1 MGNNNSIEI
10 EEKSNGV
17 FEVISKDI
25 PDYPISYLRLCW
37 DFDKKKYCIAEDCD
51 SENKSLN
58 RKILVVGMNL
68 PGMDK
73 IYEQCF
79 YLSSGL
85 NSIESLEK
93 FFQKELIKDNEGK
106 DADIWIPFSGFGYD
120 NNVIDEKYYNSD
132 IKLLKNNFNCSERGP
147 NCLYGRFGNK
157 DPNLMQ
163 ISYCLGGKFWEN
175 NIDTINELGF
185 NIKKLSSI
193 SSFFR
198 SKTPCI
204 FNYKKWSN
212 IECSIY
218 LNKYI
223 ASALPYNYSPNLLL
237 YKNKMLRFYKPNK
250 YFEWK
255 DIKLDYRL
263 IYILKEKGLI
273 KFTTLGGKADLPYE
287 RGFTVDYWN
296 IYLQHLNKLYTEENK
311 FFIDNI
317 LPIIN
322 EIIPV
327 FPNKYEKI
335 LKSKEDISYVI
346 EGYDEKI
353 GKNIEEKESIIL
365 NNKGT
370 PENPY
375 DKRDEAGI
383 GEYYRRGKQ
392 IVKKIK

>member
-10 EEKSNGV
+10 EEKSNGI
-17 FEVISKDI
+17 FQVIAKDI

-37 DFDKKKYCIAEDCD
+37 DFVKKKYCIAEDCD
-51 SENKSLN
+51 SEDKFLK

-68 PGMDK
+68 PGLDK
-73 IYEQCF
+73 IYEQSF

-93 FFQKELIKDNEGK
+93 FFQKELVKDDKGA
-106 DADIWIPFSGFGYD
+106 DADIWIPFSGFGYPND
-120 NNVIDEKYYNSD
+120 VKDYNSD
-132 IKLLKNNFNCSERGP
+132 IKLLKTNFDCFERGP

-157 DPNLMQ
+157 EPNLMQ

-175 NIDTINELGF
+175 NIEIINDLGF
-185 NIKKLSSI
+185 NIKKLPSI
-193 SSFFR
+193 ISFFR
-198 SKTPCI
+198 SKIPCI

-223 ASALPYNYSPNLLL
+223 ASALPYNYSPHLLL
-237 YKNKMLRFYKPNK
+237 YKNKMLRFYKPNE

-255 DIKLDYRL
+255 NIKFDYRI
-263 IYILKEKGLI
+263 IYILKQKGLI

-287 RGFTVDYWN
+287 RSFTADYWN
-296 IYLQHLNKLYTEENK
+296 VYLQHLNKLYTEENK

-322 EIIPV
+322 EMIPI

-335 LKSKEDISYVI
+335 LKEKEDVSYVI
-346 EGYDEKI
+346 EEYEE
-353 GKNIEEKESIIL
+353 NIEEKEVKIL
-365 NNKGT
+365 ITKGT
-370 PENPY
+370 SDNPY

-392 IVKKIK
+392 IVKKNK